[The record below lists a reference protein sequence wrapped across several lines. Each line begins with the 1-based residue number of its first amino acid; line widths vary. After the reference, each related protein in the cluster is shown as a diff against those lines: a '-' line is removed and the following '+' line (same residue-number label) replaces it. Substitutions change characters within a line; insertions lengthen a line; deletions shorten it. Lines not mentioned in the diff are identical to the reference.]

1 MKDKI
6 AFYYQKLSLI
16 QKLSIPLLMASIFGF
31 ILTVVIVKQVQLID
45 DNTIFLK
52 NELIPTLEKSNN
64 NLALLKNIS
73 ENLTF
78 ATLAAEEEMV
88 LEITENQIVRKNLRS
103 IIENENLN
111 IINVEVYL
119 NAFEEYFEI
128 AKQYALI
135 MIKSS
140 SLSEKD
146 VVHAETLILKFNEV
160 EKYFSQ
166 LKSDIEVEVSLRA
179 ASNHQLSSEVIYF
192 TITFIIVFAV
202 VLFFTSY
209 INYKDFNDYDIIEGQ
224 RKELERVNNNL
235 QSSIECAF
243 LIQEAILPSSE
254 ILDKYTK
261 DNFACWKQKGSV
273 GGDIYF
279 VAELESENEVLVM
292 VIDGVGHGVS
302 GAFLTILVKAIETQI
317 VKSINKGTL
326 EKSPAKILEYFNRSI
341 KVMLK
346 QEKGSKSNTG
356 FDGGILYYNKETN
369 VCKYAGAK
377 TALYIINDNELE
389 IIKSDRVSVGF
400 VRTKMDQVYTEH
412 NIAIEEGTKLY
423 ILTDGVIDQEGKNN
437 SMYGQER
444 FGECILSNRN
454 KSFQEQQDLLEQSV
468 IEFSSGYE
476 QSDDVTVLGMQF
488 I

>member
-1 MKDKI
+1 MKRKI

-31 ILTVVIVKQVQLID
+31 ILTVMIVKQVQLID
-45 DNTIFLK
+45 DNTVFLK
-52 NELIPTLEKSNN
+52 DELIPTLEKSNN
-64 NLALLKNIS
+64 NLALLKKIS
-73 ENLTF
+73 ENFTF

-88 LEITENQIVRKNLRS
+88 LEITDNEIVTENLSS
-103 IIENENLN
+103 IIKNNNLEVAN
-111 IINVEVYL
+111 IETYL
-119 NAFEEYFEI
+119 HAFEEYFEI
-128 AKQYALI
+128 SKQYALL
-135 MIKSS
+135 MIKNS

-146 VVHAETLILKFNEV
+146 VVHAETLVIKYNEV
-160 EKYFSQ
+160 KEYFKQ
-166 LKSDIEVEVSLRA
+166 LKSDIEAKVSFSTEL
-179 ASNHQLSSEVIYF
+179 NHQLSSEVIYF
-192 TITFIIVFAV
+192 TITFIVVFAV

-261 DNFACWKQKGSV
+261 DNFTCWRQKGSV

-279 VAELESENEVLVM
+279 VAELESQNEIVVM

-317 VKSINKGTL
+317 VKSINRGTL
-326 EKSPAKILEYFNRSI
+326 ERSPAKILEYFNQSI
-341 KVMLK
+341 KTMLK

-356 FDGGILYYNKETN
+356 FDGGILYYNRETN

-377 TALYIINDNELE
+377 TALYMVNDDQLD

-400 VRTKMDQVYTEH
+400 VRTKMNQVYTEH
-412 NIAIEEGTKLY
+412 DVKIKKGTKLY
-423 ILTDGVIDQEGKNN
+423 ISTDGVIDQEGANN
-437 SMYGQER
+437 AMYGQER
-444 FGECILSNRN
+444 FGSTILSNRN
-454 KSFQEQQDLLEQSV
+454 ESFEVQEELLQQSV
-468 IEFSSGYE
+468 REFSSGYE
-476 QSDDVTVLGMQF
+476 QSDDITVLGMQF
-488 I
+488 L